1 MVSAMGGEA
10 LDSVL
15 DQMSENPNL
24 VVAARLAEFAEDNP
38 DDGQSVVATQTAL
51 FIIQG
56 NKMAEEGQSLA
67 WYDKKAASQTIMDIK
82 SAFVDTA
89 KTIIPDW
96 QAAAESFLLG
106 KFGKGMVR
114 EDVDYDSD
122 DKKSMTK
129 NAIMFGMNKI
139 LNGSFDKDI
148 SSISNF
154 VDGEDMPFAS
164 SGGIQEFNEYF
175 TIFLPRGM
183 NVNTIQRNLE
193 ITTAEHINNSAA
205 KDADGNLIYGDAA
218 ANKFEFKEDDIL
230 YMNQNPDK
238 FGFLANTAGHYQL
251 VMYDENREE
260 VRAVI
265 DRNSN
270 PIYVD
275 MGIFGMEIDE
285 PIYDPAKEVEG
296 IFTFN

>member
-1 MVSAMGGEA
+1 
-10 LDSVL
+10 
-15 DQMSENPNL
+15 
-24 VVAARLAEFAEDNP
+24 
-38 DDGQSVVATQTAL
+38 
-51 FIIQG
+51 
-56 NKMAEEGQSLA
+56 
-67 WYDKKAASQTIMDIK
+67 
-82 SAFVDTA
+82 
-89 KTIIPDW
+89 
-96 QAAAESFLLG
+96 
-106 KFGKGMVR
+106 
-114 EDVDYDSD
+114 
-122 DKKSMTK
+122 MTE

-148 SSISNF
+148 SSINNF

-193 ITTAEHINNSAA
+193 ITTAKHINNSAA
-205 KDADGNLIYGDAA
+205 KDADGNLIYGDTN
-218 ANKFEFKEDDIL
+218 ANKFEFKKDDIL

-285 PIYDPAKEVEG
+285 PIYDPAKEVKG
-296 IFTFN
+296 MFTFN